1 MPESP
6 QQERL
11 GEDLGLGGKLSERSR
26 ARLLNHDGTFNVRR
40 NDLGPFHPYNAYHTL
55 LSLPVPRLLGLMA
68 MFYAVANVI
77 FATLY
82 WLAGSDAL
90 AGTAST
96 PLARFEDCLF
106 FSVQTLATIG
116 YGRLVPNTRIANVL
130 VALEALVGLFG
141 FAILSGLLFARFTRP
156 TAKIV
161 FSRNAVIAPYESGW
175 ALMFRLVNLRNHDL
189 TDVRAVVSFARW
201 VEENGS
207 HRRRFDLLSLERQSI
222 IFMPLHWVIVHP
234 IGERS
239 PLRGL
244 SIDSLAEADPEIVCL
259 ITADDETF
267 AQTVHSKTSYD
278 KADNRLGCALQ
289 RHVHLRRGSCRD
301 RSDAPPRSGSRRRPR
316 RSLKVLRR
324 PSTRVT
330 MRATHRRQPA
340 RRRKDAEMAAAIR
353 RRGTEGLRAHRRRRV
368 HDRSHDRTRAPV
380 TPR

>member
-1 MPESP
+1 VSESP
-6 QQERL
+6 QQQRL

-26 ARLLNHDGTFNVRR
+26 VRLLNHDGTFNVRR
-40 NDLGPFHPYNAYHTL
+40 NDLGPFHPFNVYHTL

-68 MFYAVANVI
+68 AFYVVVNLF
-77 FATLY
+77 FAALY

-90 AGTAST
+90 VGAASA
-96 PLARFEDCLF
+96 PLARFEDSLF

-116 YGRLVPNTRIANVL
+116 YGRLVPNTRIANIL
-130 VALEALVGLFG
+130 VALEALVGLLG

-161 FSRNAVIAPYESGW
+161 FSRNAIIAPYDNGW

-207 HRRRFDLLSLERQSI
+207 RRRRFDLLALERQSI

-234 IGERS
+234 IDGQS

-244 SIDSLAEADPEIVCL
+244 SMDSLNAADPEIVCL

-267 AQTVHSKTSYD
+267 AQTVHAKTSYD
-278 KADNRLGCALQ
+278 KADIVWGARFRDMYTFDVDHVAIDLTRL
-289 RHVHLRRGSCRD
+289 
-301 RSDAPPRSGSRRRPR
+301 
-316 RSLKVLRR
+316 
-324 PSTRVT
+324 
-330 MRATHRRQPA
+330 
-340 RRRKDAEMAAAIR
+340 
-353 RRGTEGLRAHRRRRV
+353 
-368 HDRSHDRTRAPV
+368 HDLDPV
-380 TPR
+380 DSPVML

>member
-1 MPESP
+1 MSESP

-68 MFYAVANVI
+68 TFYVVANVV
-77 FATLY
+77 FAALY

-90 AGTAST
+90 AGAAGT

-130 VALEALVGLFG
+130 VALEALVGLLG

-161 FSRNAVIAPYESGW
+161 FSRNAIIAPYENGW

-189 TDVRAVVSFARW
+189 TDVRAVVSVARW

-207 HRRRFDLLSLERQSI
+207 RRRRFDLLALERPSI

-234 IGERS
+234 IGEKS

-244 SIDSLAEADPEIVCL
+244 SMDSLAATDPEIVCL

-278 KADNRLGCALQ
+278 KADIVWGARFRDMYTSDVDHVAIDLSRLHDL
-289 RHVHLRRGSCRD
+289 D
-301 RSDAPPRSGSRRRPR
+301 RVDG
-316 RSLKVLRR
+316 
-324 PSTRVT
+324 
-330 MRATHRRQPA
+330 PA
-340 RRRKDAEMAAAIR
+340 A
-353 RRGTEGLRAHRRRRV
+353 V
-368 HDRSHDRTRAPV
+368 
-380 TPR
+380 

>member
-1 MPESP
+1 VSESP
-6 QQERL
+6 QQQRL

-40 NDLGPFHPYNAYHTL
+40 NDLGPFHPFNVYHTL

-68 MFYAVANVI
+68 AFYVVVNVL

-90 AGTAST
+90 AGAARA
-96 PLARFEDCLF
+96 PLARFEDSLF

-116 YGRLVPNTRIANVL
+116 YGRLVPNTRLANML
-130 VALEALVGLFG
+130 VALEALVGLLG

-161 FSRNAVIAPYESGW
+161 FSRNAIIAPYDTGW
-175 ALMFRLVNLRNHDL
+175 ALMFRLVNLRNHHL

-207 HRRRFDLLSLERQSI
+207 RRRRFDLLSLERQSI

-234 IGERS
+234 IDSQS

-244 SIDSLAEADPEIVCL
+244 SLDSLTDADPEIVCL

-278 KADNRLGCALQ
+278 KADIVWGARFRDMYTSDVDHVAIDLTRLHDL
-289 RHVHLRRGSCRD
+289 D
-301 RSDAPPRSGSRRRPR
+301 RVDG
-316 RSLKVLRR
+316 
-324 PSTRVT
+324 
-330 MRATHRRQPA
+330 
-340 RRRKDAEMAAAIR
+340 
-353 RRGTEGLRAHRRRRV
+353 
-368 HDRSHDRTRAPV
+368 PV
-380 TPR
+380 MV